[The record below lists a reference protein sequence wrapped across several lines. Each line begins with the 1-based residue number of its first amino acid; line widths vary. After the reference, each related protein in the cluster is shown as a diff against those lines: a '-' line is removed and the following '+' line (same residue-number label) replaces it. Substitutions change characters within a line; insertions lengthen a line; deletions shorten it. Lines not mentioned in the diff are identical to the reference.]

1 MAVIHVLDQDTINQI
16 AAGEVVERPAS
27 IVKELVE
34 NAVDACSTAV
44 TIEIKGGGIDFIRIT
59 DNGSGIDKEQI
70 RKAFLRHA
78 TSKIIS
84 AEYLETVGSLG
95 FRGEALSSIAAV
107 AKVEVIT
114 KTDEGISG
122 VRYVTEGG
130 EETAFEEIGCP
141 EGVFNAFNI
150 DATIN
155 AAYCVMGLLYGNGDF
170 FKTMDIATRCG
181 QDSDCNPATAAGILG
196 VIQGYKA
203 IPEYWKPALER
214 CENIKF
220 PYTDISLSSVY
231 DINLKLLS
239 DVLKA
244 NGGKI
249 KGDKYYTTI
258 QKPKTVAWEVSFEGL
273 YPSERRVIKYDL
285 GTEKTFEFNG
295 KGVVLMGMIRQ
306 DVKDSN
312 DNYIAILE
320 AYIDGKKV
328 ETIEMPYDY
337 IKRKYDIFYNYD
349 LEEGP
354 HKLVIKWINPNEKY
368 AVQCKDMVVYSSTP
382 AEPINPYK

>member
-1 MAVIHVLDQDTINQI
+1 
-16 AAGEVVERPAS
+16 
-27 IVKELVE
+27 
-34 NAVDACSTAV
+34 
-44 TIEIKGGGIDFIRIT
+44 
-59 DNGSGIDKEQI
+59 
-70 RKAFLRHA
+70 
-78 TSKIIS
+78 
-84 AEYLETVGSLG
+84 
-95 FRGEALSSIAAV
+95 
-107 AKVEVIT
+107 
-114 KTDEGISG
+114 
-122 VRYVTEGG
+122 
-130 EETAFEEIGCP
+130 
-141 EGVFNAFNI
+141 
-150 DATIN
+150 
-155 AAYCVMGLLYGNGDF
+155 MGLLYGNGDF

-273 YPSERRVIKYDL
+273 YPSGRRVIKYDL

-306 DVKDSN
+306 DVK
-312 DNYIAILE
+312 
-320 AYIDGKKV
+320 
-328 ETIEMPYDY
+328 
-337 IKRKYDIFYNYD
+337 
-349 LEEGP
+349 GP

-382 AEPINPYK
+382 ADPINPYK